1 MNINNHLLLDT
12 LEQMR
17 ELLSSPDIASRA
29 NEVFLTQAI
38 KEFYSL
44 IDEYAVAQCPDIDA
58 PEDQEKIK
66 EIKAEGVSGSN
77 SVKITLDGEGEM
89 QKIELSEEIIKEDKT
104 IIEDLIVAAHNSAKS
119 QLKTKTTEEIS
130 KATGGFGIPGFKWPL

>member
-29 NEVFLTQAI
+29 DEVFLTQAI

-44 IDEYAVAQCPDIDA
+44 IDEYAVAQSSDIDA

-66 EIKAEGVSGSN
+66 EILGQLTSKM
-77 SVKITLDGEGEM
+77 D
-89 QKIELSEEIIKEDKT
+89 T
-104 IIEDLIVAAHNSAKS
+104 I
-119 QLKTKTTEEIS
+119 
-130 KATGGFGIPGFKWPL
+130 

>member
-29 NEVFLTQAI
+29 DEIFLTQEI

-44 IDEYAVAQCPDIDA
+44 IDEYAVAQSSDIDA
-58 PEDQEKIK
+58 PEDHEKIK
-66 EIKAEGVSGSN
+66 EILGQLTSKMDAIEKHV
-77 SVKITLDGEGEM
+77 TLETN
-89 QKIELSEEIIKEDKT
+89 KLSF
-104 IIEDLIVAAHNSAKS
+104 L
-119 QLKTKTTEEIS
+119 S
-130 KATGGFGIPGFKWPL
+130 KVTPKN

>member
-29 NEVFLTQAI
+29 DEVFLTQAI

-44 IDEYAVAQCPDIDA
+44 IDEYAFAQCPDIA
-58 PEDQEKIK
+58 PPEDPAKVNEILGQLKSKMATIEKH
-66 EIKAEGVSGSN
+66 V
-77 SVKITLDGEGEM
+77 TLETN
-89 QKIELSEEIIKEDKT
+89 KLSFLSEVTPK
-104 IIEDLIVAAHNSAKS
+104 N
-119 QLKTKTTEEIS
+119 
-130 KATGGFGIPGFKWPL
+130 

>member
-1 MNINNHLLLDT
+1 MIINNHLLLDT

-29 NEVFLTQAI
+29 DKEFLTQEI

-44 IDEYAVAQCPDIDA
+44 IDEYAVAQSPDVNT

-66 EIKAEGVSGSN
+66 EILTQLTS
-77 SVKITLDGEGEM
+77 KIDTIEKHVTLETN
-89 QKIELSEEIIKEDKT
+89 KLSFLSEVTPKK
-104 IIEDLIVAAHNSAKS
+104 LI
-119 QLKTKTTEEIS
+119 T
-130 KATGGFGIPGFKWPL
+130 

>member
-1 MNINNHLLLDT
+1 MNTNNHLLLDT

-29 NEVFLTQAI
+29 DEIFLTQEI

-44 IDEYAVAQCPDIDA
+44 IDEYAVAQSSDIDA

-66 EIKAEGVSGSN
+66 EILGQLTSKMDTIEKHV
-77 SVKITLDGEGEM
+77 TLETN
-89 QKIELSEEIIKEDKT
+89 KLRFLSEVTPK
-104 IIEDLIVAAHNSAKS
+104 N
-119 QLKTKTTEEIS
+119 
-130 KATGGFGIPGFKWPL
+130 

>member
-29 NEVFLTQAI
+29 DAVFLTQAI

-44 IDEYAVAQCPDIDA
+44 IDEYAVAQSPDVDA
-58 PEDQEKIK
+58 PEDPEKIK
-66 EIKAEGVSGSN
+66 EILGQLTSKIDTIEQHVATQTNKLSFLS
-77 SVKITLDGEGEM
+77 KITP
-89 QKIELSEEIIKEDKT
+89 K
-104 IIEDLIVAAHNSAKS
+104 N
-119 QLKTKTTEEIS
+119 
-130 KATGGFGIPGFKWPL
+130 

>member
-1 MNINNHLLLDT
+1 MNIDNHLLLDT

-44 IDEYAVAQCPDIDA
+44 IDEYAVAHCPDIDA
-58 PEDQEKIK
+58 PEDPDKLK
-66 EIKAEGVSGSN
+66 EILGQLKSKMATIEKHV
-77 SVKITLDGEGEM
+77 TLETN
-89 QKIELSEEIIKEDKT
+89 KLSFLSEVTPK
-104 IIEDLIVAAHNSAKS
+104 N
-119 QLKTKTTEEIS
+119 
-130 KATGGFGIPGFKWPL
+130 